1 MATVSF
7 DSDIKPL
14 FAQFVGEMR
23 WRLDLTRYEDVRAN
37 SQMIYAFIRSSDP
50 DGRMPPPPFDPL
62 TLDQIARFKTWMDEG
77 FPP

>member
-1 MATVSF
+1 MTKVSF
-7 DSDIKPL
+7 ESDIKPL

-37 SQMIYAFIRSSDP
+37 AQMIYTYIRSADP

-62 TLDQIARFKTWMDEG
+62 TIDQVAQFKTWMDEG

>member
-1 MATVSF
+1 MAKTSF

-23 WRLDLTRYEDVRAN
+23 WRLDLTRYEDVRTNA
-37 SQMIYAFIRSSDP
+37 QKIYSLIRSLDP

-62 TLDQIARFKTWMDEG
+62 TIDQVARFKEWMDEG

>member
-1 MATVSF
+1 MSSVSF
-7 DSDIKPL
+7 ANDIKPL

-37 SQMIYAFIRSSDP
+37 AQLIYTFIRSADP
-50 DGRMPPPPFDPL
+50 DGRMPPAPFEPL
-62 TLDQIARFKTWMDEG
+62 SLEQVAQFKRWMDEG